1 MTSHRRTVAAACA
14 VILASISLYPIFT
27 GTAWFWAGCGSALVV
42 GLAGTA
48 TRLRRLPVPVTLLAG
63 VLALL
68 LYLNLTFASARSL
81 YHLLPT
87 PGSLAA
93 LFHTAGQG
101 FSEASKYAPPVP
113 GLRGMV
119 LLAAG
124 GIGIAA
130 LLTDLIAVRLG
141 SAALAGL
148 PLLLL
153 FTEPFT
159 LSVSRGFVGTTLA
172 FIVGVAG
179 YLALLSSEGRD
190 RIRAWEQA
198 DAASH
203 YAPDTRPLA
212 AAGRRVGTASV
223 LLALCLPLFLPG
235 LHTTQLFGGQPG
247 IGGKGGS
254 GGAVVGF
261 PSPNLLLSQELRATK
276 SSTVLTYAATN
287 PSYLQIYVLD
297 NLTDNTGWQLFGQP
311 ESLVPVSPRLPVPPG
326 LTETAGVASQRTSIT
341 IARGVGDDAL
351 SALPVP
357 FPATSISVKGN
368 VHADRATLMVLDS
381 GTSLSGLTYTVTSL
395 SEAPGPQVLSA
406 APKAAA
412 SIASHYLSVPAD
424 YDRMRAVAQSVV
436 RSAGAKTPFQAA
448 VALQN

>member
-1 MTSHRRTVAAACA
+1 MASHRRTVAAACA

-42 GLAGTA
+42 ALAGTA

-68 LYLNLTFASARSL
+68 LYLNLAFANARSL

-93 LFHTAGQG
+93 LWHTAGQG
-101 FSEASKYAPPVP
+101 FSQASAYAPPVP
-113 GLRGMV
+113 GLRGML

-159 LSVSRGFVGTTLA
+159 LSVSRGVVGTTLA
-172 FIVGVAG
+172 FCLGVGG

-198 DAASH
+198 DATDH

-223 LLALCLPLFLPG
+223 LLALCLPLFIPG
-235 LHTTQLFGGQPG
+235 LHTTRLFGGQPG
-247 IGGKGGS
+247 IGGTGGS
-254 GGAVVGF
+254 GGAGGPGF
-261 PSPNLLLSQELRATK
+261 PNPTAQLSQELTSPK
-276 SSTVLTYAATN
+276 VSTVLTYTSSD
-287 PSYLQIYVLD
+287 PGYLQMYALD
-297 NLTDNTGWQLFGQP
+297 NLTDDAGWQLFGQP
-311 ESLVPVSPRLPVPPG
+311 ESLVPVSPRLPAAPG
-326 LTETAGVASQRTSIT
+326 LTEKSGVASARTTVT
-341 IARGVGDDAL
+341 IASGVGTAVL

-357 FPATSISVKGN
+357 YPAMSV
-368 VHADRATLMVLDS
+368 
-381 GTSLSGLTYTVTSL
+381 
-395 SEAPGPQVLSA
+395 
-406 APKAAA
+406 
-412 SIASHYLSVPAD
+412 
-424 YDRMRAVAQSVV
+424 
-436 RSAGAKTPFQAA
+436 
-448 VALQN
+448 